1 MATMTAKYKSNC
13 YVCANLIRPGAQ
25 IDYDRAKGGARHLGC
40 TPYEPP
46 ADALYFRAGS
56 GSGGRAYDAG
66 EVLRSPAWLV
76 ERDGWPAYVTVLHV
90 RAEYIREDGLS
101 FGVGDDSGYIY
112 DTYCRPATDEEA
124 APPLIAAREER
135 ARLDAARSRVTAI
148 TRDIQARGERPDGDN
163 SPTGER
169 LIDTQDI
176 YGGGGWFVVGPEG
189 MWHIEN
195 NGRDGDNWSANNVRT
210 GGAGAIGYRVPFD
223 QALADEL
230 RALAAVLGTRPVD
243 PESALARIAA
253 HREDGA
259 REG

>member
-1 MATMTAKYKSNC
+1 MATMTAKYKSSC
-13 YVCANLIRPGAQ
+13 YVCGNLIKPGAQ
-25 IDYDRAKGGARHLGC
+25 IDYDRARGGARHLGC

-46 ADALYFRAGS
+46 ADALYFRQGS
-56 GSGGRAYDAG
+56 GYGGRSYDPG

-76 ERDGWPAYVTVLHV
+76 EQQGWPAYVTVLHV
-90 RAEYIREDGLS
+90 RKEYIREDGLS

-124 APPLIAAREER
+124 APLIAAREER
-135 ARLDAARSRVTAI
+135 ARLDAARQRVAAI
-148 TRDIQARGERPDGDN
+148 TRDIQARGDRPAGDHLLE
-163 SPTGER
+163 GER
-169 LIDTQDI
+169 LIDTQDL
-176 YGGGGWFVVGPEG
+176 YGGGDWFVVGSEWI
-189 MWHIEN
+189 WHVAN

-230 RALAAVLGTRPVD
+230 RALAATLCARPED

-253 HREDGA
+253 HLEDGA